1 MMEKF
6 TVVLPLL
13 QKLKSL
19 SFVMMDMFTATRLV
33 GAEMSAL
40 MPRSMTRLR
49 INVRRCQ
56 KGVDGMADLKRQVPE
71 TYVNRFGEA
80 EDREDWVKFFSRFDT
95 VETISF
101 ISYHN
106 FLDGLSA
113 ERVVPDMLRQANE
126 ELDRVEFWTN
136 TASIV
141 RGRDFLVREMRYHE
155 DRTRFVFERDEGR
168 WRLVDERTAM
178 DSASPCVDIGP
189 CRGCEACPL
198 GWVR

>member
-49 INVRRCQ
+49 IN
-56 KGVDGMADLKRQVPE
+56 VPE